1 MARKRQQPEQENHE
15 RWLVSYA
22 DFITLLFAFFVVMYS
37 MSSVN
42 EGKYRVLSDSMT
54 AAFTQTT
61 RSLAPIQ
68 AGEIVRSSAT
78 MIKAIKEVP
87 DRVNISSP
95 IVLLTKGPEIIVD
108 AEVQARY
115 LELNL
120 EQDEAADEAEDEAQ
134 DEAQDEDQDVPAG
147 VTEQINDIASDIEE
161 EFEEM
166 ISDDNVEVRRSEL
179 WLEVVFN
186 SNILFASASAELSDR
201 AIFELNKLGEILL
214 GYDNNISV
222 EGFTD
227 NIPIISPIF
236 PSNWELSSARAAAVV
251 RLFEDSGVDSARLI
265 SVGYCENRPVSDNA
279 TAEGRANNRRVIIVI
294 MAQVDQGGDTS
305 RVEYEQS
312 ALFRQS
318 ID

>member
-1 MARKRQQPEQENHE
+1 MARKRKQVEPENHE

-42 EGKYRVLSDSMT
+42 EGKYRVLSASMT

-68 AGEIVRSSAT
+68 AGEVVRTSSSV
-78 MIKAIKEVP
+78 IKAIREVP
-87 DRVNISSP
+87 EQIKISNP
-95 IVLLTKGPEIIVD
+95 IVLLNGRPEIIVD
-108 AEVQARY
+108 PEYQGQEQAAS
-115 LELNL
+115 
-120 EQDEAADEAEDEAQ
+120 QAVT
-134 DEAQDEDQDVPAG
+134 DQIDG
-147 VTEQINDIASDIEE
+147 IASDIEA

-166 ISDDNVEVRRSEL
+166 IADDNVSIRKSPF

-186 SNILFASASAELSDR
+186 SNILFASASAELSQGAR
-201 AIFELNKLGEILL
+201 VELGKLGKILQE
-214 GYDNNISV
+214 YENNISV

-251 RLFEDSGVDSARLI
+251 RLFEDYGVESARLI
-265 SVGYCENRPVSDNA
+265 SVGYGENRPVSDNQS
-279 TAEGRANNRRVIIVI
+279 TQGRANNRRVAIVI
-294 MAQVDQGGDTS
+294 MAKVAQVEGISQVGYEDNELFRR
-305 RVEYEQS
+305 RVE
-312 ALFRQS
+312 
-318 ID
+318 

>member
-1 MARKRQQPEQENHE
+1 MARKRKQPEHENHE

-42 EGKYRVLSDSMT
+42 EGKYRVLSDSMS

-68 AGEIVRSSAT
+68 TGEIVRSST
-78 MIKAIKEVP
+78 SVIKMIREVP

-95 IVLLTKGPEIIVD
+95 IVLLNNNAEIIVD
-108 AEVQARY
+108 PEY
-115 LELNL
+115 K
-120 EQDEAADEAEDEAQ
+120 EQQENAPP
-134 DEAQDEDQDVPAG
+134 V
-147 VTEQINDIASDIEE
+147 VTQQINDIAEDIEV

-166 ISDDNVEVRRSEL
+166 IADDNVTVKKTPF

-186 SNILFASASAELSDR
+186 SNILFASASAELSQN
-201 AIFELNKLGEILL
+201 AKIELGKLAELL
-214 GYDNNISV
+214 QGYENNVSV

-227 NIPIISPIF
+227 DIPIISPIF

-251 RLFEDSGVDSARLI
+251 RLFEDHGVNPSRLI
-265 SVGYCENRPVSDNA
+265 SVGYGENRPVDDNQ
-279 TAEGRANNRRVIIVI
+279 TEQGRANNRRVVIVI
-294 MAQVDQGGDTS
+294 MAQTEPRRGVASEG
-305 RVEYEQS
+305 YEDS
-312 ALFRQS
+312 ALFRQRL
-318 ID
+318 

>member
-1 MARKRQQPEQENHE
+1 MARKRKQPEQENHE

-42 EGKYRVLSDSMT
+42 EGKYRVLSNSMT

-68 AGEIVRSSAT
+68 AGEIVRSSST
-78 MIKAIKEVP
+78 IIETIKEVP

-95 IVLLTKGPEIIVD
+95 IVLLTKGPDIIVD
-108 AEVQARY
+108 AEVHARY
-115 LELNL
+115 LELDL
-120 EQDEAADEAEDEAQ
+120 EQDEAQ
-134 DEAQDEDQDVPAG
+134 DEALDEDQEVPEG
-147 VTEQINDIASDIEE
+147 VTEQINDIASDIED

-166 ISDDNVEVRRSEL
+166 IADDNVTVRRSEL

-201 AIFELNKLGEILL
+201 AIFELNKLGEILF
-214 GYDNNISV
+214 GYENNISV

-227 NIPIISPIF
+227 NIPIVSPIF

-251 RLFEDSGVDSARLI
+251 RLFEGSGVNPARLI
-265 SVGYCENRPVSDNA
+265 SVGYGENRPVSDNG

-294 MAQVDQGGDTS
+294 MANVDQEAESS
-305 RVEYEQS
+305 RVEYEES
-312 ALFRQS
+312 ALFRQR
-318 ID
+318 IL

>member
-1 MARKRQQPEQENHE
+1 MARKRKQMEAENHE

-61 RSLAPIQ
+61 RSLVPIQ
-68 AGEIVRSSAT
+68 AGEIVRSSSSV
-78 MIKAIKEVP
+78 IKAIREVP
-87 DRVNISSP
+87 DRVSISSP
-95 IVLLTKGPEIIVD
+95 IVLLKGGPEIIVD
-108 AEVQARY
+108 PEYQS
-115 LELNL
+115 E
-120 EQDEAADEAEDEAQ
+120 EEAASAAI
-134 DEAQDEDQDVPAG
+134 A
-147 VTEQINDIASDIEE
+147 EQIDEIASDIES

-166 ISDDNVEVRRSEL
+166 IADDNVSIRKSPF

-186 SNILFASASAELSDR
+186 SNILFNSASAELSEE
-201 AIFELNKLGEILL
+201 AKIELGKLGELL
-214 GYDNNISV
+214 QEYENNISV

-251 RLFEDSGVDSARLI
+251 RLFEDFGVESERLI
-265 SVGYCENRPVSDNA
+265 SVGYGENRPVSDNQ
-279 TAEGRANNRRVIIVI
+279 TAEGRAANRRVIIVI
-294 MAQVDQGGDTS
+294 MANDDQIAA
-305 RVEYEQS
+305 RNVEGYDDDVI
-312 ALFRQS
+312 FRRR
-318 ID
+318 IE

>member
-1 MARKRQQPEQENHE
+1 MARKRKQAEPENHE

-54 AAFTQTT
+54 AAFSQTN

-68 AGEIVRSSAT
+68 AGKIVRSSSSV
-78 MIKAIKEVP
+78 IEPIRGVP
-87 DRVNISSP
+87 EKINISAP
-95 IVLLTKGPEIIVD
+95 IVLLTGGPKIIVD
-108 AEVQARY
+108 SEYQNQ
-115 LELNL
+115 E
-120 EQDEAADEAEDEAQ
+120 EEASEAI
-134 DEAQDEDQDVPAG
+134 
-147 VTEQINDIASDIEE
+147 TNQIDGIASDIEE
-161 EFEEM
+161 EFKEM
-166 ISDDNVEVRRSEL
+166 IADENVSVRKSPF

-186 SNILFASASAELSDR
+186 SNILFASASADLSQGARVELG
-201 AIFELNKLGEILL
+201 KLGELL
-214 GYDNNISV
+214 QGYENNISV

-251 RLFEDSGVDSARLI
+251 RLFEEYGVESARLI
-265 SVGYCENRPVSDNA
+265 SVGYGENRPVSENQ
-279 TAEGRANNRRVIIVI
+279 TTQGRANNRRVVIVI
-294 MAQVDQGGDTS
+294 MANVDEEEGVS
-305 RVEYEQS
+305 REGYDDRE
-312 ALFRQS
+312 LFRRR

>member
-1 MARKRQQPEQENHE
+1 MARKRKQAEHENHE

-68 AGEIVRSSAT
+68 AGEIVRSSSSV
-78 MIKAIKEVP
+78 IKAIREVP

-95 IVLLTKGPEIIVD
+95 IVLLKGGPEVIVD
-108 AEVQARY
+108 PEYQ
-115 LELNL
+115 NL
-120 EQDEAADEAEDEAQ
+120 DQEQEQRATEAI
-134 DEAQDEDQDVPAG
+134 
-147 VTEQINDIASDIEE
+147 TEQIDGIASDIEA

-166 ISDDNVEVRRSEL
+166 IADENVSVRKSPF

-186 SNILFASASAELSDR
+186 SNLLFASASAELSDG
-201 AIFELNKLGEILL
+201 AKIELGKLGDLL
-214 GYDNNISV
+214 QEYENNISV

-236 PSNWELSSARAAAVV
+236 PSNWELSSARAGAVV
-251 RLFEDSGVDSARLI
+251 RLFEDYGVESARLI
-265 SVGYCENRPVSDNA
+265 SVGYGENRPVSDNR
-279 TAEGRANNRRVIIVI
+279 TAQGRANNRRVVIVI
-294 MAQVDQGGDTS
+294 MADTDQLEGADRVGYDES
-305 RVEYEQS
+305 ELFRRRVE
-312 ALFRQS
+312 
-318 ID
+318 

>member
-1 MARKRQQPEQENHE
+1 MARKKKQPEHENHE

-68 AGEIVRSSAT
+68 AGEIMRSST
-78 MIKAIKEVP
+78 SVIKAIREVP
-87 DRVNISSP
+87 DPVNISSP
-95 IVLLTKGPEIIVD
+95 IVLLNTTPDFIVD
-108 AEVQARY
+108 PEY
-115 LELNL
+115 LEM
-120 EQDEAADEAEDEAQ
+120 ED
-134 DEAQDEDQDVPAG
+134 DVPES
-147 VTEQINDIASDIEE
+147 VTEQIDDIASDIES

-166 ISDDNVEVRRSEL
+166 IADDNVSIRKSPF

-186 SNILFASASAELSDR
+186 SNILFASASAELSVAAR
-201 AIFELNKLGEILL
+201 TELAKLGELL
-214 GYDNNISV
+214 LSYDNNISV

-227 NIPIISPIF
+227 NVPIISPIF

-251 RLFEDSGVDSARLI
+251 RLFEDYGVDSARLI
-265 SVGYCENRPVSDNA
+265 SVGYGENRPIADNS
-279 TAEGRANNRRVIIVI
+279 TEQGRLNNRRVVIVI
-294 MAQVDQGGDTS
+294 MADVDAQDQAG
-305 RVEYEQS
+305 RVDYS
-312 ALFRQS
+312 DDALFRRRVE
-318 ID
+318 